1 MSKAIVHLMRHGHVE
16 NPKGV
21 LYERLPDFHLSEI
34 GRKMAQ
40 RMAEYTADLDLV
52 HLRCSPLERAQETI
66 APIAERHG
74 LEVTTDERVIEAGN
88 NLRGR
93 VFTGKLTQLMQPA
106 VFIKLYNPFRPSWG
120 EAYREIVARMR
131 LAIADA
137 AEAAEGQEALIVSH
151 QLPIWMARLDAE
163 GRPLV
168 HDPRKRQCSLASIT
182 SFTLIDGRVTK
193 VEYAEPCIDLVPV
206 KNRTNAKK
214 KFVAGA

>member
-52 HLRCSPLERAQETI
+52 HLRCSPLERAQETM

-74 LEVTTDERVIEAGN
+74 LEITTDERVIEAGN

-106 VFIKLYNPFRPSWG
+106 VFTKLYNPFRPSWG

-193 VEYAEPCIDLVPV
+193 VEYAEPCLDLVPV
-206 KNRTNAKK
+206 KNRTTAKK